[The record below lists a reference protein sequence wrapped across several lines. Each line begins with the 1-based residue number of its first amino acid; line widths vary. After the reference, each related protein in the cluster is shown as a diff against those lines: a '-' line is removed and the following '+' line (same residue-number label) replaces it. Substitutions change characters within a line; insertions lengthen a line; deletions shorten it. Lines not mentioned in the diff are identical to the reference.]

1 MRQVLHTR
9 LQAPSWSSRLLAA
22 GPVRWMQFCAY
33 NYVPKRA
40 GHGLS
45 LSPPHHRPAP
55 AGSPSGTCVQRLRPG
70 LGDRFCVRGPWTWG
84 GGRLAH
90 LEACS
95 PALIH
100 KYSCTPAPCS
110 AG

>member
-9 LQAPSWSSRLLAA
+9 LQAPSWFSHLLAA
-22 GPVRWMQFCAY
+22 VPVRWMQFCAY
-33 NYVPKRA
+33 NYVPKCA
-40 GHGLS
+40 GHRLS
-45 LSPPHHRPAP
+45 LSPPHHRPMP
-55 AGSPSGTCVQRLRPG
+55 TGTCGQWLRPG
-70 LGDRFCVRGPWTWG
+70 LGDRFCVRGPWAWG
-84 GGRLAH
+84 GRRLAH

-100 KYSCTPAPCS
+100 KYSCTPTPCS